1 MGRHRKPTHLHVL
14 SGSAAKHPDRMR
26 ERQNEPIAAGDDIRS
41 APTPT
46 HLHDGLAT
54 VWQQVASLVPKD
66 IAGKADLLA
75 FEALVRLIY
84 TMRSGQAKAAH
95 FARLQS
101 LLAEFGMMPATR
113 ARIFKL

>member
-1 MGRHRKPTHLHVL
+1 
-14 SGSAAKHPDRMR
+14 MR

-41 APTPT
+41 APPPNN
-46 HLHDGLAT
+46 LHDGLAT

-66 IAGKADLLA
+66 IAGKADQLA

-84 TMRSGQAKAAH
+84 TMRSREAKAAH

-101 LLAEFGMMPATR
+101 LLAEFGMTPAAR
-113 ARIFKL
+113 ARLCKL